1 MRLNHFRLN
10 HFHISPSVIMQ
21 LCLPKMKM
29 CAITF
34 AIAEEKQLG
43 GGAIADGKTDPS
55 AFLRI
60 ADGTTDAK
68 SARGNDP

>member
-1 MRLNHFRLN
+1 
-10 HFHISPSVIMQ
+10 MQ

-43 GGAIADGKTDPS
+43 GGAIADGKTDPC
-55 AFLRI
+55 AFLRF
-60 ADGTTDAK
+60 AEGTTDQK